1 MSLINES
8 QYPELLS
15 ESSPSL
21 LAGTRRRL
29 LLHDRASLVAIG
41 FLAAIVLIA
50 IIGPFVISAN
60 PNLVDLSRP
69 FEGPQSGAL
78 LGYDGQGRDLLARL
92 VYGGRTAL
100 LGPLVVVGLSAVL
113 GSALALTAAWLG
125 GWFDSAVARVIDAMF
140 AFPGILL
147 AILAVT
153 LFGPGLLPAGVGL
166 SIAYT
171 PYLARLV
178 RAAALRERVLPYVDA
193 LVVQGVPAPWIV
205 LRHILPNLRN
215 LIVATSTLAYGYAL
229 LDLAALSFIGLG
241 VQPPTADWGV
251 MVSDG
256 VPGILQGYPGESLY
270 AGLII
275 VLTVVAINFL
285 GDRLTA
291 RWEARG

>member
-1 MSLINES
+1 MSLMNES
-8 QYPELLS
+8 QHRELLS
-15 ESSPSL
+15 ESSSSSL
-21 LAGTRRRL
+21 AEPRRRHF
-29 LLHDRASLVAIG
+29 LHDRASLVALG
-41 FLAAIVLIA
+41 FLVAIVLIV
-50 IIGPFVISAN
+50 IIGPFVVSAN
-60 PNLVDLSRP
+60 PNLVNLSQAFQRP
-69 FEGPQSGAL
+69 GPGAL
-78 LGYDGQGRDLLARL
+78 LGYDGQGRNLLARL
-92 VYGGRTAL
+92 LYGGRTAL
-100 LGPLVVVGLSAVL
+100 FGPLVVVGLSGVL
-113 GSALALTAAWLG
+113 GSALALTAAWVG
-125 GWFDSAVARVIDAMF
+125 GWLDSAVARVIDAMF

-153 LFGPGLLPAGVGL
+153 LFGFGLLPAGVGL
-166 SIAYT
+166 SLAYT

-215 LIVATSTLAYGYAL
+215 LIVASSTLAYGYAL

-256 VPGILQGYPGESLY
+256 VNGILQGYPEESLY

-291 RWEARG
+291 RWEDRS

>member
-8 QYPELLS
+8 QHRELLS
-15 ESSPSL
+15 ESSSSS
-21 LAGTRRRL
+21 LAGPRRRHFL
-29 LLHDRASLVAIG
+29 RDRASLVALG
-41 FLAAIVLIA
+41 FLVAIVLIV
-50 IIGPFVISAN
+50 IIEPFVISTN
-60 PNLVDLSRP
+60 PNLVDLSRAFQRP
-69 FEGPQSGAL
+69 GPGAL

-100 LGPLVVVGLSAVL
+100 FGPVVVVGLSSVL
-113 GSALALTAAWLG
+113 GSALALTAAWVG
-125 GWFDSAVARVIDAMF
+125 GWLDSAVARVIDAMF

-153 LFGPGLLPAGVGL
+153 LFGFGLLPAGVGL
-166 SIAYT
+166 SLAYT

-205 LRHILPNLRN
+205 LRHILPNLRT
-215 LIVATSTLAYGYAL
+215 LIVASSTLAYGYAL

-256 VPGILQGYPGESLY
+256 VTGILQGYPEESLY

-291 RWEARG
+291 RWEDRS